1 MQGINEY
8 NQIHIN
14 GLNTICKY
22 QNLHLNFSQKFK
34 KSHIKLS

>member
-14 GLNTICKY
+14 SLNTICEY
-22 QNLHLNFSQKFK
+22 QNLRLILSQKFK

>member
-14 GLNTICKY
+14 SLNTICEY
-22 QNLHLNFSQKFK
+22 QNLHLILSQKIK